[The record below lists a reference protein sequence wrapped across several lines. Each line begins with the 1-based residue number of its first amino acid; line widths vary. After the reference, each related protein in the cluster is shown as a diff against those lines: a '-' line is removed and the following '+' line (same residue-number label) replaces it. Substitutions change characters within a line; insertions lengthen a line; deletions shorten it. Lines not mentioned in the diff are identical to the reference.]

1 MEECKRSPNIDQNIM
16 SILQN
21 DSRMKTEKKIDEN
34 LEDSDEY
41 MEREVIGSLDEFDKI
56 FNLNMEM
63 LRGGDKIQIA
73 TKEIEVSQDVKIDEV
88 RTLSSNKV
96 LGLSDK
102 DAKMNT
108 QILGQLNQQFS
119 GQLTLMQNG
128 DLEGYLWKK
137 SPALL
142 KGW

>member
-1 MEECKRSPNIDQNIM
+1 M

-128 DLEGYLWKK
+128 DLEGYLWKM

>member
-1 MEECKRSPNIDQNIM
+1 M